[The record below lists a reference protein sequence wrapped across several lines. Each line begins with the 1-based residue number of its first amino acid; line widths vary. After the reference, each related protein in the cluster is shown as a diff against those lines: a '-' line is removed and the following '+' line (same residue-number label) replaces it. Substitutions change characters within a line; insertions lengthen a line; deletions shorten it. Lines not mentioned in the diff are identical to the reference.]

1 MKQATQP
8 ARHVRQLLAGAVL
21 CVVAAT
27 AAIAQTSV
35 PRAEQ
40 PQMKVGDQWRW
51 ERSDRRTGV
60 KDADTK
66 RVITAV
72 SAAQIDGTEN
82 NSKLA
87 MSADL
92 MILESSAIVASQ
104 PVRFVEYPLEV
115 GKKWEFK
122 WAFTGKASN
131 AKVRWQAEAEVT
143 AYEKVK
149 VPAGEFDS
157 FKIDYKGYW
166 NNDTTRA
173 NGRLRQTSWYAPAA
187 KTFVKTEFD
196 DGYNSN
202 LTHLVE
208 VQVQP

>member
-1 MKQATQP
+1 MQA
-8 ARHVRQLLAGAVL
+8 ARKIRRLLAGAVL
-21 CVVAAT
+21 CVIAAP
-27 AAIAQTSV
+27 AAIAQSGA

-40 PQMKVGDQWRW
+40 PQLKVGDQWRW

-60 KDADTK
+60 KNAETK

-72 SAAQIDGTEN
+72 SATQIDGTEN
-82 NSKLA
+82 DSKLT
-87 MSADL
+87 MTPDL
-92 MILESSAIVASQ
+92 MLLESSAIVTSQ
-104 PVRFVEYPLEV
+104 PARFVDYPVEV

-131 AKVRWQAEAEVT
+131 AKVRWQVEAEVT

-149 VPAGEFDS
+149 VPAGEFDA
-157 FKIDYKGYW
+157 FKIEYKGYW
-166 NNDTTRA
+166 NNDTTRS
-173 NGRLRQTSWYAPAA
+173 NGRLRQTSWYAPVV
-187 KTFVKTEFD
+187 KTIVKTELD
-196 DGYNSN
+196 DGYNNN